1 MASPSPP
8 NDVVFESDDIPFGS
22 FEWLFFAGT
31 SCFLVLFAG
40 IMSGLTLGL
49 MSLSLVDLE
58 ILQRS
63 GTITEKKQAA
73 VILPVVKKQH
83 QLLVTLLLCNA
94 CAMEALPIT
103 LDKMFHPFV
112 AVLLSVTFVLAF
124 GEIIPQALCSRYGLA
139 IGANFVWLV
148 RILMIICYPIAYP
161 IGKVLDAVIGHG
173 DALFRRAQL
182 KALVSIHGQEA
193 GKGGELTHDET
204 TIISGA
210 LDLTE
215 KTAEEA
221 MTPIESTFS
230 LDVNSKLN
238 WESIGK
244 ILARGHSRIP
254 VYAGN
259 PTNIIGLLLVKSLL
273 TVRPETETP
282 VSAVSIRRIPRVPAH
297 MPLYD
302 ILNEFQKGSSH
313 LAAVVKV
320 KGKTVDPQFLDNG
333 EKFDEHKVNNGDSQL
348 TTPLLTKHDSKSHSV
363 IDVEKPRPIT
373 VKTIHL
379 PNGVTAGTLQQFSED
394 TEDGEVI
401 GIITLED
408 VFEELLQEEIVDETD
423 VYIDVHK
430 RIRVA
435 AAAAASLVARAP
447 STRRLIGQKP
457 SGVQSKQG
465 KMTMKSMDDD
475 SQTGRSL
482 PGNIE

>member
-1 MASPSPP
+1 MLGNAVALARTIMTSLSP
-8 NDVVFESDDIPFGS
+8 NDIVFEPDDIPFGS
-22 FEWLFFAGT
+22 VEWFVYAGF
-31 SCFLVLFAG
+31 SCLLVLFAG

-49 MSLSLVDLE
+49 MSLGLVELE

-63 GTITEKKQAA
+63 GTNSEKKQAA

-94 CAMEALPIT
+94 CAMEALPIS
-103 LDKMFHPFV
+103 LDKIFHPFV

-124 GEIIPQALCSRYGLA
+124 GEIIPQAICSRYGLSV
-139 IGANFVWLV
+139 GANFAWLV

-173 DALFRRAQL
+173 DVLFRRAQL
-182 KALVSIHGQEA
+182 KALVSIHSQEA

-230 LDVNSKLN
+230 LDVNSKLD
-238 WESIGK
+238 WEAVGK
-244 ILARGHSRIP
+244 ILAHGHSRIP

-259 PTNIIGLLLVKSLL
+259 PKNIIGLLLVKSLL
-273 TVRPETETP
+273 TVRAETETP

-313 LAAVVKV
+313 MAAVVKV
-320 KGKTVDPQFLDNG
+320 KGTTKNLQLIDDG
-333 EKFDEHKVNNGDSQL
+333 EKFDEHRATNGNSQL
-348 TTPLLTKHDSKSHSV
+348 ATPLLSKYDAKSDSV
-363 IDVEKPRPIT
+363 LVDVEKPSRPIT
-373 VKTIHL
+373 FKKTPQ
-379 PNGVTAGTLQQFSED
+379 PNGITSNTLQQFSED

-408 VFEELLQEEIVDETD
+408 VFEELLQVSVLSITF
-423 VYIDVHK
+423 IH
-430 RIRVA
+430 
-435 AAAAASLVARAP
+435 L
-447 STRRLIGQKP
+447 L
-457 SGVQSKQG
+457 
-465 KMTMKSMDDD
+465 
-475 SQTGRSL
+475 L
-482 PGNIE
+482 F

>member
-1 MASPSPP
+1 MVRNVVALAPTIMMSLSSPR
-8 NDVVFESDDIPFGS
+8 DIVFGPDDLPFGTV
-22 FEWLFFAGT
+22 EWFAYAGL
-31 SCFLVLFAG
+31 SCLLVIFAG

-49 MSLSLVDLE
+49 MSLGLVELE

-63 GTITEKKQAA
+63 GTIVEKKQVSA
-73 VILPVVKKQH
+73 ILPVVKKQH

-94 CAMEALPIT
+94 CAMEALPIS
-103 LDKMFHPFV
+103 LDKIFHPFV

-124 GEIIPQALCSRYGLA
+124 GEIIPQAICSRYGLSV
-139 IGANFVWLV
+139 GASFVWLV
-148 RILMIICYPIAYP
+148 RILMIVCYPIAYP
-161 IGKVLDAVIGHG
+161 VGK
-173 DALFRRAQL
+173 
-182 KALVSIHGQEA
+182 A

-238 WESIGK
+238 WEAIGK
-244 ILARGHSRIP
+244 ILAHGHSRIP
-254 VYAGN
+254 IYAGN
-259 PTNIIGLLLVKSLL
+259 PKNIIGLLLVKSLL
-273 TVRPETETP
+273 TIRAEMETP
-282 VSAVSIRRIPRVPAH
+282 VSSVSIRRILTVPAQ

-313 LAAVVKV
+313 MATVVKV
-320 KGKTVDPQFLDNG
+320 KGKTKDLQFVDDG
-333 EKFDEHKVNNGDSQL
+333 ERFGNHKVTNRNSQL
-348 TTPLLTKHDSKSHSV
+348 TDPLLTKQDSV
-363 IDVEKPRPIT
+363 LVDVEKSSA
-373 VKTIHL
+373 VKETM
-379 PNGVTAGTLQQFSED
+379 NTLQRFSED

-423 VYIDVHK
+423 AYVDVHK

-435 AAAAASLVARAP
+435 AAAAVASSVARAP
-447 STRRLIGQKP
+447 SDRRLIGQKP
-457 SGVQSKQG
+457 TGVQSKQA
-465 KMTMKSMDDD
+465 K
-475 SQTGRSL
+475 
-482 PGNIE
+482 

>member
-1 MASPSPP
+1 MVRNVVALAPTIMMSLSSPR
-8 NDVVFESDDIPFGS
+8 DIVFGPDDLPFGTV
-22 FEWLFFAGT
+22 EWFAYAGL
-31 SCFLVLFAG
+31 SCLLVIFAG

-49 MSLSLVDLE
+49 MSLGLVELE

-63 GTITEKKQAA
+63 GTIVEKKQVSA
-73 VILPVVKKQH
+73 ILPVVKKQH

-94 CAMEALPIT
+94 CAMEALPIS
-103 LDKMFHPFV
+103 LDKIFHPFV

-124 GEIIPQALCSRYGLA
+124 GEIIPQAICSRYGLSV
-139 IGANFVWLV
+139 GASFVWLV
-148 RILMIICYPIAYP
+148 RILMIVCYPIAYP
-161 IGKVLDAVIGHG
+161 VGK
-173 DALFRRAQL
+173 
-182 KALVSIHGQEA
+182 A

-238 WESIGK
+238 WEAIGK
-244 ILARGHSRIP
+244 ILAHGHSRIP
-254 VYAGN
+254 IYAGN
-259 PTNIIGLLLVKSLL
+259 PKNIIGLLLVKSLL
-273 TVRPETETP
+273 TIRAEMETP
-282 VSAVSIRRIPRVPAH
+282 VSSVSIRRILRVPAQ

-313 LAAVVKV
+313 MATVVKV
-320 KGKTVDPQFLDNG
+320 KGKTKDLQFVDDG
-333 EKFDEHKVNNGDSQL
+333 ERFGNHKVTNRNSQL
-348 TTPLLTKHDSKSHSV
+348 TDPLLTKQDSV
-363 IDVEKPRPIT
+363 LVDVEKSSA
-373 VKTIHL
+373 VKETM
-379 PNGVTAGTLQQFSED
+379 NTLQRFSED

-423 VYIDVHK
+423 VYVDVHK

-435 AAAAASLVARAP
+435 AAAAVASSVARAP
-447 STRRLIGQKP
+447 SDRRLIGQKP
-457 SGVQSKQG
+457 TGVQSKQA
-465 KMTMKSMDDD
+465 K
-475 SQTGRSL
+475 
-482 PGNIE
+482 

>member
-1 MASPSPP
+1 MVRNVVALAPTIMMSLSSPR
-8 NDVVFESDDIPFGS
+8 DIVFGPDDLPFGTV
-22 FEWLFFAGT
+22 EWFAYAGL
-31 SCFLVLFAG
+31 SCLLVIFAG

-49 MSLSLVDLE
+49 MSLGLVELE

-63 GTITEKKQAA
+63 GTIVEKKQ
-73 VILPVVKKQH
+73 VSSILPVVKKQH

-94 CAMEALPIT
+94 CAMEALPIS
-103 LDKMFHPFV
+103 LDKIFHPFV

-124 GEIIPQALCSRYGLA
+124 GEIIPQAICSRYGLSV
-139 IGANFVWLV
+139 GASFVWLV
-148 RILMIICYPIAYP
+148 
-161 IGKVLDAVIGHG
+161 LDVVIGHG
-173 DALFRRAQL
+173 DVLFRRAQL
-182 KALVSIHGQEA
+182 KALVSIHSQEA

-238 WESIGK
+238 WEAIGK
-244 ILARGHSRIP
+244 ILAHGHSRIP
-254 VYAGN
+254 IYAGN
-259 PTNIIGLLLVKSLL
+259 PKNIIGLLLVKSLL
-273 TVRPETETP
+273 TIRAEMETP
-282 VSAVSIRRIPRVPAH
+282 VSSVSIRRILRVPAQ

-313 LAAVVKV
+313 MATVVKV
-320 KGKTVDPQFLDNG
+320 KGKTKDLQFVDDG
-333 EKFDEHKVNNGDSQL
+333 ERFGNHKVTNRNSQL
-348 TTPLLTKHDSKSHSV
+348 TDPLLTKQDSV
-363 IDVEKPRPIT
+363 LVDVEKSSA
-373 VKTIHL
+373 VKETM
-379 PNGVTAGTLQQFSED
+379 NTLQRFSED

-423 VYIDVHK
+423 VYVDVHK

-435 AAAAASLVARAP
+435 AAAAVASSVARAP
-447 STRRLIGQKP
+447 SDRRLIGQKP
-457 SGVQSKQG
+457 TGVQSKQA
-465 KMTMKSMDDD
+465 K
-475 SQTGRSL
+475 
-482 PGNIE
+482 